1 MNKKEFSLIALA
13 LRAYFPRENNLLPNE
28 QSLEL
33 WYMQLKDLDYK
44 IVEVAINKWAATN
57 KWSPSIS
64 EIRETAATITLGE
77 LPEWG
82 EAWQEVTLAI
92 KRFGSYRAGE
102 ALKSLSPLT
111 RKAVER
117 LGYMQLC
124 ASENIAADRANFR
137 MIYEQLAAR
146 EKKQAQLPEGL
157 KTLIAQMQQDNKLIE
172 G

>member
-1 MNKKEFSLIALA
+1 MTKKEFSFLALA
-13 LRAYFPRENNLLPNE
+13 LSSYFPKEKNFLPTE
-28 QSLEL
+28 EAIEL
-33 WYMQLKDLDYK
+33 WYLQLKDLDYK
-44 IVEVAINKWAATN
+44 VAEAAINKWAATN
-57 KWSPSIS
+57 KWSPTIAD
-64 EIRETAATITLGE
+64 IRETAASITLGE

-82 EAWQEVTLAI
+82 EAWQEVTKAI

-111 RKAVER
+111 KKAVER

-137 MIYEQLAAR
+137 MIYESLAER

-157 KTLIAQMQQDNKLIE
+157 KQLIGQMQQEKLLE

>member
-33 WYMQLKDLDYK
+33 WYYQLQDLDYK
-44 IVEVAINKWAATN
+44 VAEAAINKWAATN

-64 EIRETAATITLGE
+64 EIRETAASITLGE
-77 LPEWG
+77 LPEW
-82 EAWQEVTLAI
+82 
-92 KRFGSYRAGE
+92 GE

-157 KTLIAQMQQDNKLIE
+157 KTLIAQMQQEKNLIE
-172 G
+172 EKK

>member
-1 MNKKEFSLIALA
+1 MTEKEFSFLALA
-13 LRAYFPRENNLLPNE
+13 LISYYPKEKNLLPTDE
-28 QSLEL
+28 AIEL
-33 WYMQLKDLDYK
+33 WYYQLKDLDYK
-44 IVEVAINKWAATN
+44 VAEAAINKWAATN
-57 KWSPSIS
+57 KWSPTIAD
-64 EIRETAATITLGE
+64 IRETAASITLGE

-82 EAWQEVTLAI
+82 EAWQEVTKAI

-111 RKAVER
+111 KKAVER

-137 MIYEQLAAR
+137 MIYESLAER

-157 KTLIAQMQQDNKLIE
+157 KQLIGQMQQEKLLE

>member
-1 MNKKEFSLIALA
+1 MTKKEFSLIALA
-13 LRAYFPRENNLLPNE
+13 LRAYFPKENNFIPNE
-28 QSLEL
+28 QAMEL
-33 WYMQLKDLDYK
+33 WYFQLKDLDYK
-44 IVEVAINKWAATN
+44 VAEAAVNKWAATN
-57 KWSPSIS
+57 KWSPTIADL
-64 EIRETAATITLGE
+64 RETALTITLGE

-92 KRFGSYRAGE
+92 RRYGSYRAGD

-111 RKAVER
+111 KKVVER
-117 LGYMQLC
+117 LGYLQLC

-137 MIYEQLAAR
+137 MIFEQLAAR

-157 KTLIAQMQQDNKLIE
+157 KVLIAQMQQDKLLE